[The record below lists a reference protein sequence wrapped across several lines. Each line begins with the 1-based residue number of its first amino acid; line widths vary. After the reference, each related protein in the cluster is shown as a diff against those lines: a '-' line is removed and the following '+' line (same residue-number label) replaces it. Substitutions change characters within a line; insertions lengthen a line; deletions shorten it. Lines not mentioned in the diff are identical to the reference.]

1 MATGR
6 KAENPAFQKL
16 KQDLAAEQPAT
27 LYVFYG
33 EEDYLRQYYL
43 KELRKICGGPFD
55 AFDTLLLDGEQVD
68 PDSLRDAVDSIPMGG
83 GRKLIILRDYKAWQ
97 PTGAMKDALPEL
109 LENLPPYVCLVIDCE
124 SVEFKPDKRL
134 AAYKAL
140 EKYGQ
145 LVEFRQATS
154 ADLIPWI
161 KRRFQALGKG
171 IETREC
177 EYLIFLCGAS
187 MTNLAGECEK
197 IAAGTGRQTIS
208 HGDIEALASRALEA
222 DVFALT
228 DCILQGNYEKG
239 LGLLRD
245 LFDMKNEPVAILAS
259 VSRQLQRLYG
269 ARLALEQGKGEAYVA
284 ELFGFRST
292 YPAKLLL
299 QSARR
304 CELGALRR
312 IQELCLAAD
321 LGLKSNLPDPAR
333 TVELLLMQVAQEV
346 RP

>member
-1 MATGR
+1 MAIMKKT
-6 KAENPAFQKL
+6 ENRAFQKL
-16 KQDLAAEQPAT
+16 KQDLADGNPAS

-43 KELRKICGGPFD
+43 KELRRICGGAFD
-55 AFDTLLLDGEQVD
+55 AFDTVLLDGEQVNVD
-68 PDSLRDAVDSIPMGG
+68 ALRDAVDSIPLGSA
-83 GRKLIILRDYKAWQ
+83 RKLVILRDYKAWQ
-97 PTGAMKDALPEL
+97 PTGGMKDFLPDLLASLPEYL
-109 LENLPPYVCLVIDCE
+109 CLVIDCE

-145 LVEFRQATS
+145 LVEFRQAS
-154 ADLIPWI
+154 GADLIPWI
-161 KRRFQALGKG
+161 KRRFQALGKI

-177 EYLIFLCGAS
+177 DYLLFLCGAS

-197 IAAGTGRQTIS
+197 IAAGTRRDTIRRE
-208 HGDIEALASRALEA
+208 DVEALASRVLEA

-228 DCILQGNYEKG
+228 DCLLQGNYAKG
-239 LGLLRD
+239 LALLRD
-245 LFDMKNEPVAILAS
+245 LFDMKNEPVAVLAAM
-259 VSRQLQRLYG
+259 SRQLQRLYG
-269 ARLALEQGKGEAYVA
+269 ARLALEQGKGEGYVA
-284 ELFGFRST
+284 ELFGFRSA

-304 CELGALRR
+304 CEIGALRR
-312 IQELCLAAD
+312 VQALCLETD
-321 LGLKSNLPDPAR
+321 LSLKSNLPDPER
-333 TVELLLMQVAQEV
+333 TVELFLMRVAQEV